1 MDNKILELLMLSYQ
15 HAYHAGCY
23 ADVIKHLILT
33 RIISY
38 LTQKDKPLLYLDTHS
53 GRGLY
58 DLEDKLAQKT
68 NEFQAGIGKLWSQK
82 NNLPIEFKQYIEL
95 VGNLNPSGLKYYPG
109 SPQIAQDLL
118 RTQDRIYLCEL
129 HPQEINY
136 LKKHACH
143 KNIYIEATDGL
154 SKIKAL
160 VPPPEKRALIFI
172 DPSYE
177 VKTQYEA
184 SVLTVLNNFIK
195 FPQGVYVLWYPIID
209 SIHHSTIIK
218 YFKKIPTEKKLRLEF
233 YLGQKTNMYGTG
245 MLVINPPYT
254 LTSEAKTIF
263 QALQK
268 IYINSNFIISSLDKI
283 NN

>member
-1 MDNKILELLMLSYQ
+1 MLSYQ

-58 DLEDKLAQKT
+58 DLEDKFAQKT
-68 NEFQAGIGKLWSQK
+68 NEFQAGIGKLWPQK
-82 NNLPIEFKQYIEL
+82 NNLPVEFKQFIE
-95 VGNLNPSGLKYYPG
+95 VIEHLNPSALKYYPG

-118 RTQDRIYLCEL
+118 RSQDRIYLCEL

-136 LKKHACH
+136 LKKHASQ

-177 VKTQYEA
+177 VKTEYEA
-184 SVLTVLNNFIK
+184 SALAVVNNFIK
-195 FPQGVYVLWYPIID
+195 FPQGVYILWYPIVD
-209 SIHHSTIIK
+209 TIHHSTILK
-218 YFKKIPTEKKLRLEF
+218 YFKKIPTDKKLRLEF
-233 YLGQKTNMYGTG
+233 YLGQKINMYGTG
-245 MLVINPPYT
+245 MLIINPPYT
-254 LTSEAKTIF
+254 LATESQTIF

-268 IYINSNFIISSLDKI
+268 IYINSDFIIC
-283 NN
+283 